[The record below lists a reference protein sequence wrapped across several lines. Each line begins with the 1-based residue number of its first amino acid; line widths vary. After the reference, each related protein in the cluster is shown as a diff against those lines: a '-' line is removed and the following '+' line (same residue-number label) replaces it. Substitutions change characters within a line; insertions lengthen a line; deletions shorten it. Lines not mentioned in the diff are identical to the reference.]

1 MTQPGQTA
9 AASEPAASPAPA
21 DYYAGIESATA
32 VIGALIAGGAAA
44 MPIPACPEWTLREL
58 AVHVGRAHR
67 WSAQIAATRSPAFI
81 AFRAVPD
88 GKFPD
93 AAPARAEW
101 LEAGARRAVA
111 AFAEAGQGRVWWAF
125 GPAAPASCWAR
136 RMCHETLVHA
146 ADASAA
152 AGQVPVLPP
161 ALAAD
166 AIDEWLTVIR
176 PALGGADDGQGL
188 PPGAAVHVDAAGA
201 GGWVIRRDAGGLT
214 VTRTAGPAAGLAG
227 AGPAGAVLA
236 GPAGALL
243 LVLMGRV
250 PAGDPAVAVSGDAAV
265 LDRWLA
271 AARF

>member
-9 AASEPAASPAPA
+9 AASAPAPGLAPA

-32 VIGALIAGGAAA
+32 TIGALIAGGAAA
-44 MPIPACPEWTLREL
+44 MPIPACPGWTLREL

-81 AFRAVPD
+81 PFRSVPD
-88 GKFPD
+88 GRFPG
-93 AAPARAEW
+93 AAAGRAQW
-101 LEAGARRAVA
+101 LAGGARRAAA
-111 AFAEAGQGRVWWAF
+111 AFAEAGQDRVWWAF

-146 ADASAA
+146 ADASMA
-152 AGQVPVLPP
+152 AGQEPVLPP

-176 PALGGADDGQGL
+176 PTLGGADDGHGR

-201 GGWVIRRDAGGLT
+201 GGWVIRREPGGLT
-214 VTRTAGPAAGLAG
+214 VTRTAGPAG
-227 AGPAGAVLA
+227 AGPADAVLA

-250 PAGDPAVAVSGDAAV
+250 PAGDPAVTVSGDAAV
-265 LDRWLA
+265 LGRWLA